1 MLLFT
6 VSKYMELPMCHQHLK
21 KPLVIHRGLLWS
33 YQFCKTLMSLAICI
47 QLEDNVVNE
56 ISPTKSQM
64 SDDSIDFGDLK
75 KLISLE
81 EERMILLIR
90 RQWN

>member
-1 MLLFT
+1 
-6 VSKYMELPMCHQHLK
+6 
-21 KPLVIHRGLLWS
+21 
-33 YQFCKTLMSLAICI
+33 MSLAICI

-90 RQWN
+90 RQ